1 MSAAWGLYKLIVSRF
16 IVLCAGADHSDES
29 PTLVEF
35 QHDIITMLLN
45 NVQDA
50 MAPYGTLSFPTPPG
64 IKVLEDEVGP
74 SVPLVKGIID
84 IRDHS
89 TDFETSSHAFV
100 SPHVPVDVC
109 NTMSMWVSA
118 PCDGSGGRLLT
129 KGYLPEF
136 SSAETRGKA
145 VRFEPANAWD
155 TAEKYNVDVDGSI
168 VTSKGT
174 GHSHILSNYCVSSGK
189 ASWEFKLVKDVS
201 GNEMSC
207 FGAATKPC
215 SSEKYDSNSSMYMLR
230 G

>member
-1 MSAAWGLYKLIVSRF
+1 MLGCSVMIAVTQGTQESVDNDLI
-16 IVLCAGADHSDES
+16 L
-29 PTLVEF
+29 
-35 QHDIITMLLN
+35 
-45 NVQDA
+45 
-50 MAPYGTLSFPTPPG
+50 
-64 IKVLEDEVGP
+64 
-74 SVPLVKGIID
+74 
-84 IRDHS
+84 
-89 TDFETSSHAFV
+89 TSQTS
-100 SPHVPVDVC
+100 
-109 NTMSMWVSA
+109 
-118 PCDGSGGRLLT
+118 
-129 KGYLPEF
+129 
-136 SSAETRGKA
+136 GKA